1 MQISFNNKTLNLDT
15 PKIMGILNV
24 TPDSF
29 SDGGRWNTL
38 DRALAHA
45 EQMVKEGATIID
57 IGGESTRPG
66 ATPVPLDEEL
76 LRVIPVVEKLSKE
89 LDVMISID
97 TSQPKVMEEAVKAGA
112 HIWNDIS
119 LYNMMHAGTK
129 SVEVEYERDGK
140 DYTVVLEPKQNAG
153 DAFPLLGITGGE
165 MVRPGLFGT
174 VRYGAY
180 TVKYWITYTVDSLK
194 MLVGGKVGVK
204 DLSGPVGIVSAV
216 DNVYQE
222 AAPAGMVVVILNLL
236 NIGVLLTANLGVMN
250 LLPLPALDGGRLVFL
265 IIEAVRGKRV
275 PPEKEGMVHFAGFVL
290 LMALMVVIMFNDILK
305 LV

>member
-76 LRVIPVVEKLSKE
+76 LRVIPVVEKISKE

-112 HIWNDIS
+112 HIWNDIRA
-119 LYNMMHAGTK
+119 LRLDGALEMAAKLQCPVILMHMQGDPKTMQADPHYEDVVKEVEKFLLDRVDDAIKAGIKKENIILDLGFGFGKSAKHKDRK
-129 SVEVEYERDGK
+129 SVV
-140 DYTVVLEPKQNAG
+140 
-153 DAFPLLGITGGE
+153 
-165 MVRPGLFGT
+165 
-174 VRYGAY
+174 
-180 TVKYWITYTVDSLK
+180 
-194 MLVGGKVGVK
+194 
-204 DLSGPVGIVSAV
+204 
-216 DNVYQE
+216 
-222 AAPAGMVVVILNLL
+222 
-236 NIGVLLTANLGVMN
+236 
-250 LLPLPALDGGRLVFL
+250 
-265 IIEAVRGKRV
+265 
-275 PPEKEGMVHFAGFVL
+275 
-290 LMALMVVIMFNDILK
+290 
-305 LV
+305 

>member
-76 LRVIPVVEKLSKE
+76 LRVIPVVEKISKE

-112 HIWNDIS
+112 HIWNDIRA
-119 LYNMMHAGTK
+119 LRLDGALEMAAKLQCPVILMHMQGDPKTMQADPHYEDVVK
-129 SVEVEYERDGK
+129 EVEMFLLDRVDDAIKAGIKKENIILDLGFGFGK
-140 DYTVVLEPKQNAG
+140 SAKHNYQLLDHMQHFVDLGYPVLSALSRKSMIKFACNIEKQMK
-153 DAFPLLGITGGE
+153 E
-165 MVRPGLFGT
+165 S
-174 VRYGAY
+174 
-180 TVKYWITYTVDSLK
+180 W
-194 MLVGGKVGVK
+194 
-204 DLSGPVGIVSAV
+204 
-216 DNVYQE
+216 
-222 AAPAGMVVVILNLL
+222 
-236 NIGVLLTANLGVMN
+236 
-250 LLPLPALDGGRLVFL
+250 
-265 IIEAVRGKRV
+265 V
-275 PPEKEGMVHFAGFVL
+275 P
-290 LMALMVVIMFNDILK
+290 
-305 LV
+305 

>member
-45 EQMVKEGATIID
+45 EQMIKEGATIID

-76 LRVIPVVEKLSKE
+76 LRVIPVVEKISKE

-112 HIWNDIS
+112 HIWNDIRA
-119 LYNMMHAGTK
+119 LRLDGALEMAAKLQCPVILMHMQGDPKTMQADPHYEDVVK
-129 SVEVEYERDGK
+129 EVEKFLLDRVDDAIKAGIKKENIILDLGFGFGKSAKHNYQLLDHMQHFVDLGYPVLSALSRKSMIKAACNIEKAYERIVGS
-140 DYTVVLEPKQNAG
+140 VAG
-153 DAFPLLGITGGE
+153 ALLSIERGAQ
-165 MVRPGLFGT
+165 MVR
-174 VRYGAY
+174 VHD
-180 TVKYWITYTVDSLK
+180 VKETKEAFD
-194 MLVGGKVGVK
+194 
-204 DLSGPVGIVSAV
+204 
-216 DNVYQE
+216 VYK
-222 AAPAGMVVVILNLL
+222 ALL
-236 NIGVLLTANLGVMN
+236 NS
-250 LLPLPALDGGRLVFL
+250 R
-265 IIEAVRGKRV
+265 E
-275 PPEKEGMVHFAGFVL
+275 
-290 LMALMVVIMFNDILK
+290 
-305 LV
+305 

>member
-76 LRVIPVVEKLSKE
+76 SRVIPAVEKISKE
-89 LDVMISID
+89 INVMISID

-112 HIWNDIS
+112 HIWNDIRA
-119 LYNMMHAGTK
+119 LRLDGALEMAAKLQCPVILMHMQGDPKTMQVDPHYEDVVKEVEKFLLDRVDDAIKAGIKKENIILDLGFGFGK
-129 SVEVEYERDGK
+129 SVKHNY
-140 DYTVVLEPKQNAG
+140 Q
-153 DAFPLLGITGGE
+153 LLDH
-165 MVRPGLFGT
+165 M
-174 VRYGAY
+174 
-180 TVKYWITYTVDSLK
+180 
-194 MLVGGKVGVK
+194 
-204 DLSGPVGIVSAV
+204 
-216 DNVYQE
+216 
-222 AAPAGMVVVILNLL
+222 
-236 NIGVLLTANLGVMN
+236 
-250 LLPLPALDGGRLVFL
+250 
-265 IIEAVRGKRV
+265 
-275 PPEKEGMVHFAGFVL
+275 H
-290 LMALMVVIMFNDILK
+290 
-305 LV
+305 

>member
-1 MQISFNNKTLNLDT
+1 MHISFNNKTLNLDT

-76 LRVIPVVEKLSKE
+76 LRVIPVVERISKE

-112 HIWNDIS
+112 HIWNDIRA
-119 LYNMMHAGTK
+119 LRLDGALEMAAKLQCPVILMHMQGDPKTMQAAPHYEDVVK
-129 SVEVEYERDGK
+129 EVEKFLLDRVDDAIKAGIKKENIILDLGFGFGK
-140 DYTVVLEPKQNAG
+140 SAKHNYQLLDHMQHFVDLGYPVLSALSRKSMIKAACNIEKQ
-153 DAFPLLGITGGE
+153 
-165 MVRPGLFGT
+165 M
-174 VRYGAY
+174 
-180 TVKYWITYTVDSLK
+180 
-194 MLVGGKVGVK
+194 
-204 DLSGPVGIVSAV
+204 
-216 DNVYQE
+216 
-222 AAPAGMVVVILNLL
+222 
-236 NIGVLLTANLGVMN
+236 
-250 LLPLPALDGGRLVFL
+250 
-265 IIEAVRGKRV
+265 
-275 PPEKEGMVHFAGFVL
+275 KES
-290 LMALMVVIMFNDILK
+290 
-305 LV
+305 

>member
-76 LRVIPVVEKLSKE
+76 LRVIPVVEKISKE

-112 HIWNDIS
+112 HIWNDIRA
-119 LYNMMHAGTK
+119 LRLDGALEMAAKLQCPVILMHMQGDPKTMQAAPHYEDVVK
-129 SVEVEYERDGK
+129 EVEKFLLDRVDDAIKAGIKKENIILDLGFGFGKSAKHNYQLLDHMQHFVDLGYPVLSALSRKSMIKATCNIEKADERIVGS
-140 DYTVVLEPKQNAG
+140 VAG
-153 DAFPLLGITGGE
+153 ALLSIERGAQ
-165 MVRPGLFGT
+165 MVR
-174 VRYGAY
+174 VHD
-180 TVKYWITYTVDSLK
+180 VKETKEAFD
-194 MLVGGKVGVK
+194 
-204 DLSGPVGIVSAV
+204 
-216 DNVYQE
+216 VYK
-222 AAPAGMVVVILNLL
+222 ALL
-236 NIGVLLTANLGVMN
+236 NS
-250 LLPLPALDGGRLVFL
+250 R
-265 IIEAVRGKRV
+265 E
-275 PPEKEGMVHFAGFVL
+275 
-290 LMALMVVIMFNDILK
+290 
-305 LV
+305 

>member
-76 LRVIPVVEKLSKE
+76 LRVIPVVEKISKE

-112 HIWNDIS
+112 HIWNDIRA
-119 LYNMMHAGTK
+119 LRLDGALEMAAKLQCPVILMHMQGDPKTMQADPHYEDVVK
-129 SVEVEYERDGK
+129 EVEKFLLDRVDDAIKAGIKKENIILDLGFGFGKSAKHNYQLLDHMQHFVDLGYPVLSALSRKSMIKAACNIEKADERI
-140 DYTVVLEPKQNAG
+140 VSSVAG
-153 DAFPLLGITGGE
+153 ALLSIERGAQ
-165 MVRPGLFGT
+165 MVR
-174 VRYGAY
+174 VHD
-180 TVKYWITYTVDSLK
+180 VKETKEAFD
-194 MLVGGKVGVK
+194 
-204 DLSGPVGIVSAV
+204 
-216 DNVYQE
+216 VYK
-222 AAPAGMVVVILNLL
+222 ALL
-236 NIGVLLTANLGVMN
+236 NS
-250 LLPLPALDGGRLVFL
+250 R
-265 IIEAVRGKRV
+265 E
-275 PPEKEGMVHFAGFVL
+275 
-290 LMALMVVIMFNDILK
+290 
-305 LV
+305 